1 MPNVLIVGSV
11 ALDSVKTPFAEV
23 SDALGGAAVY
33 ASVAA
38 SLLADVRL
46 VGVVGDDFPAEHL
59 DMLRARGIDLAGLQ
73 QIPGGKTFRWSGEYE
88 YDLAQARTLATDLNV
103 FADFRPELPAA
114 YRDSDVVFLANIA
127 PELQLAVL
135 EQVRSPL
142 FTMCDTMNFWIE
154 GKRNELLAVLRRVD
168 LALFN
173 DAEVRELTGQPG
185 LVSAGKEALALGP
198 KHVVIKKGE
207 HGAVLVSEHHYF
219 AAPSY
224 PLPNVRDPTG
234 AGDSFAGGIAG
245 FLGYTGDPSDRNLR
259 RALVVGTVM
268 ASYCC
273 EAFSLERLGSITPQ
287 DVFDRYAA
295 LREMAAFGEL

>member
-1 MPNVLIVGSV
+1 M
-11 ALDSVKTPFAEV
+11 ALDTVRTPFGEV

-59 DMLRARGIDLAGLQ
+59 RMLQARGIDLAGVQ
-73 QIPGGKTFRWSGEYE
+73 RVPGGKTFRWSGQYE
-88 YDLAQARTLATDLNV
+88 YDMAQAETLATEVNV
-103 FADFRPELPAA
+103 FADFRPELPEA
-114 YRDSDVVFLANIA
+114 YRDSEIVFLANID
-127 PELQLAVL
+127 PELQLSVL
-135 EQVRSPL
+135 EQVESPML
-142 FTMCDTMNFWIE
+142 TMCDTMNFWIE
-154 GKRNELLAVLRRVD
+154 GKRHELLDVLERVD
-168 LALFN
+168 LALMN

-185 LVSAGKEALALGP
+185 LVNAGKEALAFGP

-207 HGAVLVSEHHYF
+207 HGAVLLSADHYF

-224 PLPNVRDPTG
+224 PLPNVQDPTG

-259 RALVVGTVM
+259 RALIVGTVM

-273 EAFSLERLGSITPQ
+273 EDFSLGRLGAISQQ
-287 DVFDRYAA
+287 DVFDRYAE
-295 LREMAAFGEL
+295 LREITAFGDLV